1 MKYHLIYSRL
11 LLPQIQNEIIH
22 SVITQNIYQILI
34 KIWISFKVLN
44 FLPVVADTFS
54 ITAKQV
60 YLINY
65 LWNLHQLE
73 RKKRDRERER
83 VSMSTC
89 IWLSKKL
96 FHGSKQPKIVILES
110 SYK

>member
-22 SVITQNIYQILI
+22 SLITQNIYQILI

-65 LWNLHQLE
+65 LWNPHQLE
-73 RKKRDRERER
+73 REREREY
-83 VSMSTC
+83 MSTC

>member
-44 FLPVVADTFS
+44 FLPVVADMFS

-73 RKKRDRERER
+73 RERERE
-83 VSMSTC
+83 SMSTR